1 MPGKIDAR
9 LKELGITLPPA
20 PPPAANYLPFVVSGS
35 LIFVSGQ
42 IPIGP
47 KGLEFSG
54 KVGADLGEEDAA
66 AAVCL
71 CAINLIA
78 QARAACDGDL
88 DRITRVIKLGGFIN
102 CTDDYSAQPALLNT
116 ASDLM
121 VAVFGEAGKHSRFAV
136 GSNALPLGVPVE
148 IDGIFEFS

>member
-9 LKELGITLPPA
+9 LEELGITLPPA
-20 PPPAANYLPFVVSGS
+20 PPPAANYLPFVISGS

-47 KGLEFSG
+47 KGLEFTG
-54 KVGADLGEEDAA
+54 KVGLDLGEEDAA
-66 AAVCL
+66 AAVRL
-71 CAINLIA
+71 CAINLIS
-78 QARAACDGDL
+78 QAHAACDGDL
-88 DRITRVIKLGGFIN
+88 DRITRVVKLGGFIN
-102 CTDDYSAQPALLNT
+102 CTDDYTAQPALLNT